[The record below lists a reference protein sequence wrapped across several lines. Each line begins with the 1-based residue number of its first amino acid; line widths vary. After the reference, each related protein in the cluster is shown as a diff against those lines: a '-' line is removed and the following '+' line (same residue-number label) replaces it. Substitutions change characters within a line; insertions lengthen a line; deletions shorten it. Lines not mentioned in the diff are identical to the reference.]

1 VESADVLAI
10 VVAFSTAA
18 GNGRDGDVRSSR
30 REDGCVRA
38 VLENNTVTAVIV
50 RTVRLELIHIEF
62 SILSSVTNSASH
74 LFLLAWL
81 LADRLTAGLAST
93 SVIVVIL
100 HTPVVPPGFVDVTLG
115 SLSASLVI
123 TAVCHYNRCGRGDVT
138 RWNRKFRDSL
148 IGSNRDITCHIIFWM
163 WCAILLTR

>member
-1 VESADVLAI
+1 MESADVLAF

-18 GNGRDGDVRSSR
+18 GNGRDGNVRSSR

-38 VLENNTVTAVIV
+38 VLENNAVTAVIV
-50 RTVRLELIHIEF
+50 RTVGLELINIEF

-81 LADRLTAGLAST
+81 LAHRLTAGLAST
-93 SVIVVIL
+93 SVIVIIL
-100 HTPVVPPGFVDVTLG
+100 HTPVVPPGFVDVTPG

-123 TAVCHYNRCGRGDVT
+123 TAVCHYNRCRRGDVS
-138 RWNRKFRDSL
+138 RWYRNFRDSL
-148 IGSNRDITCHIIFWM
+148 IGSNRDITSHVVLYQ
-163 WCAILLTR
+163 WCAFLLTR